1 MPEETPKETTEVKT
15 VEVEKPQGTKSLN
28 FKKTKFITYSLL
40 ALLVAVISFIASYMI
55 GYDNGAASNKPTLE
69 VKKDDTKKTE
79 KIEDIIEAGLG
90 EEVKVK
96 NGITIKLEQAEI
108 DQSYEKQKQ
117 ESKDYYEKNTTQSA
131 YLETDYFKNSYLKL
145 RVSLSNGNKVAIAYN
160 LGSFRLKDSEDVQ
173 YVYSTGEDKSL
184 YNLNPNETTKIALS
198 FYVPSGE
205 RSFKLIFDNAVI
217 SFKLK

>member
-1 MPEETPKETTEVKT
+1 MPEETPKETSEVKT
-15 VEVEKPQGTKSLN
+15 VEVEKSQEIKTFN

-40 ALLVAVISFIASYMI
+40 ALLVVAAAIAGSYMT
-55 GYDNGAASNKPTLE
+55 GYDNGVASNEPTLE
-69 VKKDDTKKTE
+69 VKKTDTKKTE
-79 KIEDIIEAGLG
+79 KIEGIVEADLG

-96 NGITIKLEQAEI
+96 SGITLKLEQAEI

-117 ESKDYYEKNTTQSA
+117 ESREYYEKNTTQSA

-145 RVSLSNGNKVAIAYN
+145 RVVLSNANKVAIAYN
-160 LGSFRLKDSEDVQ
+160 LGSFRLKDSEDIQ

-184 YNLNPNETTKIALS
+184 YNLNPNETTKITLS
-198 FYVPSGE
+198 FYVPSEE